1 VGVVSFLSITS
12 AVVNTDGPLDPS
24 SNEVDHEDDDNIG
37 DDDDSDDR
45 LVAFNSAAAKYTSIE
60 MPD

>member
-1 VGVVSFLSITS
+1 
-12 AVVNTDGPLDPS
+12 VVNTDGPLDPS